1 MTIKL
6 ELSGDQ
12 EARLFEAQAK
22 VDREAAL
29 LVLLEALRP
38 AVARLVGPRAGG
50 PGVEARRRSFRQL
63 TAELT
68 REYQNLD
75 VKPERIAST
84 RDEIY
89 GDRY

>member
-1 MTIKL
+1 VTIKL
-6 ELSGDQ
+6 QLTGEQ
-12 EARLFEAQAK
+12 EARLFEAQAR
-22 VDREAAL
+22 VDRDAAL

-38 AVARLVGPRAGG
+38 AVARLIGPETGSAGS
-50 PGVEARRRSFRQL
+50 EARRRSFRQL

-68 REYQNLD
+68 REYQKLD
-75 VKPERIAST
+75 VKPDRIAST

>member
-6 ELSGDQ
+6 ELSGEQ
-12 EARLFEAQAK
+12 EARLFEAQAR

-38 AVARLVGPRAGG
+38 AVARLIASESGIPS
-50 PGVEARRRSFRQL
+50 VEARRRSFRQL
-63 TAELT
+63 TADLN
-68 REYQNLD
+68 REYQKLN
-75 VKPERIAST
+75 VKPERIATT